1 MSIFSAP
8 SFYAPV
14 DRGFYDQGFTA
25 LPQSKFTFGINLNQN
40 QTTDDDSGIA
50 TLPVASPRTINTGG
64 GITPFTGGVGD
75 LKTAFQ
81 KAVDDRQTRLTEL
94 NRPKGVIP
102 GQTGDEIIME
112 RLAPFDAPKD
122 FYKGS
127 IEGIPQTIKGAP
139 GIFEREE
146 PTIGRKLSEAF
157 YSLPFTPNKPQTAEM
172 IMEQGYTGRAG
183 GPGILGMV
191 LGSMDKFGSLS
202 RPDQAFIQANMGY
215 TGPTVFGE
223 NTSGGNKDPFGL
235 NVRSGF
241 GNYAE
246 AVEKQV
252 DRLDD
257 YFGGEKFDKKYGEG
271 TTLEFDEET
280 GQFRFVGTNAARA
293 NEMNKMNLARYN
305 FYKQQVEQ
313 RDNLRRQEKERQA
326 AELAAARARAQ
337 QEIAAR
343 GYQDYGSGGGRDE
356 SLNTGVGGSYSG
368 RGDQGA
374 TGANF
379 SGDFATDSA
388 SYDLAEG
395 GRVGYMGGGLT
406 DLVDIY
412 D

>member
-64 GITPFTGGVGD
+64 ALTPFTGGVGD

-94 NRPKGVIP
+94 NRPMGVIP

-146 PTIGRKLSEAF
+146 PTIGRKLSDAF
-157 YSLPFTPNKPQTAEM
+157 YSLPFTPNKPQTADM

-183 GPGILGMV
+183 GPGIIGMV

-257 YFGGEKFDKKYGEG
+257 YFGGEKFDKKYGKD
-271 TTLEFDEET
+271 TKLQLDEET
-280 GQFRFVGTNAARA
+280 GLYSFVGKNAAEA
-293 NEMNKMNLARYN
+293 NRMNKMNLARYN
-305 FYKQQVEQ
+305 FYTNQVNQ
-313 RDNLRRQEKERQA
+313 RNADRRAAEERIQRQA
-326 AELAAARARAQ
+326 
-337 QEIAAR
+337 EIKRQRERRFADQGRSDPSDSSRSGASGR
-343 GYQDYGSGGGRDE
+343 RPGSGGAGIARD
-356 SLNTGVGGSYSG
+356 STG
-368 RGDQGA
+368 
-374 TGANF
+374 T
-379 SGDFATDSA
+379 
-388 SYDLAEG
+388 SYDRGGREGFGYGLADG
-395 GRVGYMGGGLT
+395 GRVDYMMGGLT
-406 DLVDIY
+406 SLVDIY

>member
-94 NRPKGVIP
+94 NRPMGVIP

-146 PTIGRKLSEAF
+146 PTIGRKLSDAF
-157 YSLPFTPNKPQTAEM
+157 YSLPFTPNKPQTADM

-183 GPGILGMV
+183 GPGIIGMV

>member
-64 GITPFTGGVGD
+64 ALTPFTGGVGD

-94 NRPKGVIP
+94 NRPMGVIP

-146 PTIGRKLSEAF
+146 PTIGRKLSDAF
-157 YSLPFTPNKPQTAEM
+157 YSLPFTPNKPQTADM

-183 GPGILGMV
+183 GPGIIGMV

>member
-8 SFYAPV
+8 SFYGAA
-14 DRGFYDQGFTA
+14 DRAIYDAGNFFIPQEQFRGAFTMQTPPA
-25 LPQSKFTFGINLNQN
+25 TATSGAAATTGINTVLNQ
-40 QTTDDDSGIA
+40 
-50 TLPVASPRTINTGG
+50 GG
-64 GITPFTGGVGD
+64 GGGGNPFTGGISDLTGD
-75 LKTAFQ
+75 FRKT
-81 KAVDDRQTRLTEL
+81 VDDRQANLAAL
-94 NRPKGVIP
+94 I
-102 GQTGDEIIME
+102 GQTDVTGPDAGFYVGEGMDVPQGFTLGQKIQNFAYDNI
-112 RLAPFDAPKD
+112 PF
-122 FYKGS
+122 
-127 IEGIPQTIKGAP
+127 IN
-139 GIFEREE
+139 R
-146 PTIGRKLSEAF
+146 
-157 YSLPFTPNKPQTAEM
+157 PQTAEQ
-172 IMEQGYTGRAG
+172 ILAKGYQQGSTL
-183 GPGILGMV
+183 PG
-191 LGSMDKFGSLS
+191 LS
-202 RPDQAFIQANMGY
+202 GFLNSISRFNELPRGDQAFIARNTGY
-215 TGPTVFGE
+215 RGPTVFGE
-223 NTSGGNKDPFGL
+223 NTGGGNVDPFGL
-235 NVRSGF
+235 NVTSGF

>member
-1 MSIFSAP
+1 
-8 SFYAPV
+8 
-14 DRGFYDQGFTA
+14 
-25 LPQSKFTFGINLNQN
+25 
-40 QTTDDDSGIA
+40 
-50 TLPVASPRTINTGG
+50 
-64 GITPFTGGVGD
+64 
-75 LKTAFQ
+75 
-81 KAVDDRQTRLTEL
+81 
-94 NRPKGVIP
+94 
-102 GQTGDEIIME
+102 ME

-183 GPGILGMV
+183 GPGIIGMV

-368 RGDQGA
+368 RGEQGA

-395 GRVGYMGGGLT
+395 GRVGYMGGVLT

>member
-64 GITPFTGGVGD
+64 KLTPFTGGVGD

-94 NRPKGVIP
+94 NRPMGVIP

-112 RLAPFDAPKD
+112 RLAPVDAPKD

-146 PTIGRKLSEAF
+146 PTIGRKLSDAF
-157 YSLPFTPNKPQTAEM
+157 YSLPFTPNKPQTADM

-183 GPGILGMV
+183 GPGIIGMV
-191 LGSMDKFGSLS
+191 FGSMDKFGSLS

-313 RDNLRRQEKERQA
+313 RYNLRRQEKERQA

>member
-64 GITPFTGGVGD
+64 ALTPFTGGVGD

-94 NRPKGVIP
+94 NRPMGVIP

-146 PTIGRKLSEAF
+146 PTIGRKLSDAF
-157 YSLPFTPNKPQTAEM
+157 YNLPFTPNKPQTADM

-183 GPGILGMV
+183 GPGIIGMV

-356 SLNTGVGGSYSG
+356 SLNTGPGGSYSG

>member
-64 GITPFTGGVGD
+64 ALTPFTGGVGD

-94 NRPKGVIP
+94 NRPMGVIP

-146 PTIGRKLSEAF
+146 PTIGRKLSDAF
-157 YSLPFTPNKPQTAEM
+157 YSLPFTPNKPQTADM

-183 GPGILGMV
+183 GPGIIGMV

-356 SLNTGVGGSYSG
+356 SLNTGVGGSYYG
-368 RGDQGA
+368 RGDQGE

-388 SYDLAEG
+388 SYDLAKG

>member
-64 GITPFTGGVGD
+64 ALTPFTGGVGD

-94 NRPKGVIP
+94 NRPMGVIP

-112 RLAPFDAPKD
+112 RLAPFGAPKD

-146 PTIGRKLSEAF
+146 PTIGRKLSDAF
-157 YSLPFTPNKPQTAEM
+157 YSLPFTPNKPQTADK

-183 GPGILGMV
+183 GPGIIGMV

>member
-94 NRPKGVIP
+94 NRPMGVIP

-146 PTIGRKLSEAF
+146 PTIGRKLSDAF
-157 YSLPFTPNKPQTAEM
+157 YSLPFTPNKPQTADM

-183 GPGILGMV
+183 GPGIIGMV

-356 SLNTGVGGSYSG
+356 SLNLGPAGAYTG
-368 RGDQGA
+368 RGD
-374 TGANF
+374 TGTP
-379 SGDFATDSA
+379 GLDSID
-388 SYDLAEG
+388 YDLKDG
-395 GRVGYMGGGLT
+395 GPVGLATMFT
-406 DLVDIY
+406 RRR
-412 D
+412 